1 MSDPE
6 SLAVT
11 SFRSLA
17 LCATLVAS
25 LALHTPSFAHRHGDS
40 EASLALSALPVAV
53 SVVAPAAVLSVGA
66 AFTVVAVEASVDGT
80 VWVLERA
87 ADGVRASV
95 RFAGK
100 AAGGLSLAVGTAVTV
115 TAIGAGWVLSA
126 AGAAIAFIPNEV
138 GKALLYNERVTR

>member
-1 MSDPE
+1 MT
-6 SLAVT
+6 SLK
-11 SFRSLA
+11 SLA
-17 LCATLVAS
+17 LGAALAAA
-25 LALHTPSFAHRHGDS
+25 LALHTPAFAHRHGDS

-53 SVVAPAAVLSVGA
+53 SVIAPAMVLSAGA
-66 AFTVVAVEASVDGT
+66 AFSVVAVEVSVDGT
-80 VWVLERA
+80 VWILERA
-87 ADGVRASV
+87 ADGARATI